1 MLGKDNDARPISLRD
16 QRAPVIVGAAPV
28 PWTAME
34 ETAEPAFNLVEY
46 WRMLLKHRV
55 LIAVIFVAALVVGV
69 AATLLMTPIYTADAT
84 LQIDREAAKVVEGD
98 VSPQETSTLG
108 MEFFQ
113 TQYGLLESRMLAE
126 RVADNLGLNSSN
138 AFLEQMNVD
147 PREEGSTDAERR
159 AKRKEQVVQVLQDNL
174 VIKPVTGSRL
184 VHVVF
189 SSPDPALSAKISNA
203 FAENF
208 IKANLDRRFESS
220 AYARD
225 FLEDRIAQV
234 KARLEETERQLV
246 AYAAEQQIINLTEP
260 DEKTGAAQSLVATDL
275 ASMNQALAQATAARV
290 SAEAKWRQ
298 ASTAAVMTLPEV
310 LQNPAVQ
317 QIAQDR
323 ARLNAEYQQKLRVYK
338 PDFPEMQQLKA
349 QLSEL
354 DAQQNAIAGDIRASL
369 RARYSAALAEEQSL
383 RGRVGGLK
391 QDVLSLRS
399 RSVQY
404 NILQREL
411 DTSRTLYDGLLQR
424 YKEIGVAGGVAAN
437 NISLVD
443 RAEPPSRPSKP
454 SIPLNILVS
463 AIVGLGLGVLM
474 AFIREAL
481 DESLSTPEDVEA
493 KLGVPVLG
501 AIPLL
506 EKGVR
511 PAAALDEIR
520 SSFAEAYYSLR
531 TALQFSTP
539 DGVPSTLLIT
549 SAKPSEGK
557 STTALAVARS
567 LARVGGSVLLIDS
580 DLRNPSMHQVLAAE
594 NSKGLSNILAGGAS
608 LQAVVQPTSEPNL
621 SFVACGPLP
630 PNPAELL
637 SGNRVSLLLE
647 EACRHFDT
655 VVIDGPPVLGLSD
668 APLLASQVGGT
679 LFVLE
684 AGGTRRGQARGA
696 LKRLRMGQARLLGIV
711 LTKFNMKTTSYGYS
725 YSYDYTYGSTGSQGS
740 LQTSRRSA

>member
-1 MLGKDNDARPISLRD
+1 M
-16 QRAPVIVGAAPV
+16 